1 MNGHFKS
8 YECPRLWS
16 SRILL
21 LVTIVLTVNLLHPIF
36 SKLRNNLRILRI
48 FLLSAEEAS
57 FVTVFLYG
65 FQFHHQIDNQWFQ
78 STNTRTC
85 DTENERNDSYLSP
98 SSPYNSSFNLIVTK
112 RVLEIDE
119 WKIPKKRN
127 SKKCER
133 KEIQRISGYSK
144 PPMAKISIPRRHFIG
159 IRPVKISA
167 ERITLYPHGASR
179 GWEIF

>member
-21 LVTIVLTVNLLHPIF
+21 LVTMALTVNLLHPIF

-48 FLLSAEEAS
+48 FLLSAGEAS
-57 FVTVFLYG
+57 FIFVTVFLYG
-65 FQFHHQIDNQWFQ
+65 FQFHHRIDNQWFQ

-85 DTENERNDSYLSP
+85 DTENGRNDSYLSP

-119 WKIPKKRN
+119 WFEKREILRN
-127 SKKCER
+127 ANGKRYKGFRDIRTHRWR
-133 KEIQRISGYSK
+133 KFLSLAAILLESVRWRYQPS
-144 PPMAKISIPRRHFIG
+144 
-159 IRPVKISA
+159 
-167 ERITLYPHGASR
+167 E
-179 GWEIF
+179 

>member
-1 MNGHFKS
+1 MVLENTFARDDGVKS
-8 YECPRLWS
+8 FASHLFETAQQS
-16 SRILL
+16 SNFTNIPPLGRGSFFRYCIFIRIPIPSPNRQP
-21 LVTIVLTVNLLHPIF
+21 VIPVNKH
-36 SKLRNNLRILRI
+36 SHVRYGKRI
-48 FLLSAEEAS
+48 
-57 FVTVFLYG
+57 
-65 FQFHHQIDNQWFQ
+65 
-78 STNTRTC
+78 
-85 DTENERNDSYLSP
+85 RNDSYLSP

-144 PPMAKISIPRRHFIG
+144 PPMAKISIPGRHFIG

>member
-21 LVTIVLTVNLLHPIF
+21 LVTMVLNLLHPIF

-48 FLLSAEEAS
+48 FLLSAGEAS

-98 SSPYNSSFNLIVTK
+98 SSYNSSFNLIVTK

-119 WKIPKKRN
+119 WFQRRKILRNANRKRYKGFRDIR
-127 SKKCER
+127 SHRWR
-133 KEIQRISGYSK
+133 KFLSLAAILLESVRWRYQPS
-144 PPMAKISIPRRHFIG
+144 
-159 IRPVKISA
+159 
-167 ERITLYPHGASR
+167 E
-179 GWEIF
+179 

>member
-1 MNGHFKS
+1 MVLENTFARDDSVNRKS
-8 YECPRLWS
+8 FASHLFETAQQS
-16 SRILL
+16 SNFTNIPPLGRGSFLHLRYCIFIRIPIPSPNRQP
-21 LVTIVLTVNLLHPIF
+21 VIPVNKH
-36 SKLRNNLRILRI
+36 SHVRYGKRI
-48 FLLSAEEAS
+48 
-57 FVTVFLYG
+57 
-65 FQFHHQIDNQWFQ
+65 
-78 STNTRTC
+78 
-85 DTENERNDSYLSP
+85 RNDSYLSP
-98 SSPYNSSFNLIVTK
+98 SSPYNSSFNLTVTK

>member
-21 LVTIVLTVNLLHPIF
+21 LVTMVLNLLHPIF

-48 FLLSAEEAS
+48 FLGRGS
-57 FVTVFLYG
+57 FLRYCIFIRIPIPSPNRQPVIPVNKHSHVRYG
-65 FQFHHQIDNQWFQ
+65 KRI
-78 STNTRTC
+78 
-85 DTENERNDSYLSP
+85 RNDSYLSP
-98 SSPYNSSFNLIVTK
+98 SSPYNSSFNNLIVTK

>member
-21 LVTIVLTVNLLHPIF
+21 LVTMVLNLLHPIF

-65 FQFHHQIDNQWFQ
+65 FQFQIDNQWFQ

-98 SSPYNSSFNLIVTK
+98 SSYNSSFNLIVTK

-119 WKIPKKRN
+119 WFQRRKIPRNANGKRYKGFRDIR
-127 SKKCER
+127 SHRWR
-133 KEIQRISGYSK
+133 KFLSLAAILLEFVRWRYQPS
-144 PPMAKISIPRRHFIG
+144 
-159 IRPVKISA
+159 
-167 ERITLYPHGASR
+167 E
-179 GWEIF
+179 

>member
-21 LVTIVLTVNLLHPIF
+21 LVTMVLNLLHPIF

-48 FLLSAEEAS
+48 FLLSAGEAS

>member
-21 LVTIVLTVNLLHPIF
+21 LVTMALTVNLLHPIF

-48 FLLSAEEAS
+48 FLLSAGEAS
-57 FVTVFLYG
+57 FIFVTVFLYG
-65 FQFHHQIDNQWFQ
+65 FQFHHRIDNQWFQ

-112 RVLEIDE
+112 SVRNWRMVR
-119 WKIPKKRN
+119 KKRN

-133 KEIQRISGYSK
+133 KEIQRISGYSN

>member
-1 MNGHFKS
+1 MVLENTFARDDGVNRKS
-8 YECPRLWS
+8 FASHLFETAQQS
-16 SRILL
+16 SNFTNIPPLGRGSFLCYCIFIRIPIPSPNRQP
-21 LVTIVLTVNLLHPIF
+21 VIPVNKH
-36 SKLRNNLRILRI
+36 SHVRYGKRI
-48 FLLSAEEAS
+48 
-57 FVTVFLYG
+57 
-65 FQFHHQIDNQWFQ
+65 
-78 STNTRTC
+78 
-85 DTENERNDSYLSP
+85 RNDSYLSP

-144 PPMAKISIPRRHFIG
+144 PPMAKISIPGRHFIG

>member
-1 MNGHFKS
+1 MVLENTFARDDSVNRKS
-8 YECPRLWS
+8 FASHLFETAQQS
-16 SRILL
+16 SNFTNIPPLGRGSFLRYCIFIRIPIPSPNRQP
-21 LVTIVLTVNLLHPIF
+21 VIPVNKH
-36 SKLRNNLRILRI
+36 SHVRYGKRI
-48 FLLSAEEAS
+48 
-57 FVTVFLYG
+57 
-65 FQFHHQIDNQWFQ
+65 
-78 STNTRTC
+78 
-85 DTENERNDSYLSP
+85 RNDSYLSP

>member
-1 MNGHFKS
+1 MVLENTFARDDSVNRKS
-8 YECPRLWS
+8 FASHLFETAEQS
-16 SRILL
+16 SNFTNIPPLDRGSFLHLRYCIFIRIPIPSPNRQP
-21 LVTIVLTVNLLHPIF
+21 VIPVNKH
-36 SKLRNNLRILRI
+36 SHVRYGKRI
-48 FLLSAEEAS
+48 
-57 FVTVFLYG
+57 
-65 FQFHHQIDNQWFQ
+65 
-78 STNTRTC
+78 
-85 DTENERNDSYLSP
+85 RNDSYLSP

-133 KEIQRISGYSK
+133 KKIQRISGYSK
-144 PPMAKISIPRRHFIG
+144 PPMAKISIPGRHFIG

>member
-21 LVTIVLTVNLLHPIF
+21 FVTIVLTVNLLHPIF

-85 DTENERNDSYLSP
+85 DTKNERNDSYP

-119 WKIPKKRN
+119 WSQKR
-127 SKKCER
+127 E
-133 KEIQRISGYSK
+133 
-144 PPMAKISIPRRHFIG
+144 IPRNANGKRYKGFRD
-159 IRPVKISA
+159 IRSHRWRKFLSLAAILLESVRWRYQPS
-167 ERITLYPHGASR
+167 E
-179 GWEIF
+179 